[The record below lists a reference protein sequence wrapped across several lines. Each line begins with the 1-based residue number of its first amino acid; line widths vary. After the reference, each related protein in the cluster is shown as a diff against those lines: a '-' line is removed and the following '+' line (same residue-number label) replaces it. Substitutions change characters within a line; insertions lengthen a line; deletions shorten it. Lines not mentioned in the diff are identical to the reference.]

1 MYMSSVSKLI
11 ERYNIMSVRCR
22 NSIKRS
28 GEVEEEREKRRDKLV
43 LFVFFF
49 FNDTATTENY
59 TE

>member
-28 GEVEEEREKRRDKLV
+28 GEVEEEREKRRDKL
-43 LFVFFF
+43 LFVVFFF